1 MAFHASITGQG
12 RIFLLWKLERQE
24 TKRMIAMAFHI
35 ETEVA
40 FFSFKIYN
48 IGILDI
54 ILLKVVVVMPVNRNE
69 LTKEMVIKALQC
81 RDADEL
87 IVLAKTGGIELTKE
101 EAETY
106 MAELADFE
114 LDGENL
120 KKVSGGIFECYMRN
134 DCMYAFDDWK

>member
-1 MAFHASITGQG
+1 
-12 RIFLLWKLERQE
+12 
-24 TKRMIAMAFHI
+24 
-35 ETEVA
+35 
-40 FFSFKIYN
+40 
-48 IGILDI
+48 
-54 ILLKVVVVMPVNRNE
+54 MPINRNE

-81 RDADEL
+81 KDADEL

-120 KKVSGGIFECYMRN
+120 KKVSGGIHHS
-134 DCMYAFDDWK
+134 

>member
-1 MAFHASITGQG
+1 
-12 RIFLLWKLERQE
+12 
-24 TKRMIAMAFHI
+24 
-35 ETEVA
+35 
-40 FFSFKIYN
+40 
-48 IGILDI
+48 
-54 ILLKVVVVMPVNRNE
+54 MPINRNE

-81 RDADEL
+81 KDADEL

-120 KKVSGGIFECYMRN
+120 KKSPE
-134 DCMYAFDDWK
+134 AFSNAI